1 MDFVDDI
8 VRLGEEVGMRI
19 DQDMVYAPTVCVVDR
34 ITAYNI
40 NKILTSIG
48 FTSTRC

>member
-1 MDFVDDI
+1 MDFIDDI
-8 VRLGEEVGMRI
+8 VKVGEEVGMRI
-19 DQDMVYAPTVCVVDR
+19 DQDFVYAPTVCVVDK
-34 ITAYNI
+34 INAYNL